1 MEILLHSSKDISTL
15 VKERRK
21 ALGYTQ
27 AEVASFCNVGLRFLS
42 ELENGKETLQLG
54 KVLKVVN
61 ILGIDLIAK
70 QRGVQ

>member
-1 MEILLHSSKDISTL
+1 MEILLHSSKDISTV

>member
-1 MEILLHSSKDISTL
+1 MEILLHSPKDISTV

>member
-1 MEILLHSSKDISTL
+1 MEILLHSSKDISTV

-70 QRGVQ
+70 QRGVK

>member
-1 MEILLHSSKDISTL
+1 MEILLHSSKDISTV

-27 AEVASFCNVGLRFLS
+27 TEVASFCNVGLRFLS

>member
-70 QRGVQ
+70 QRGVK

>member
-1 MEILLHSSKDISTL
+1 METPLRSTEDISRL

-27 AEVASFCNVGLRFLS
+27 SDVASFCGVGLRFLS

-54 KVLKVVN
+54 KVLKVMS
-61 ILGIDLIAK
+61 ILGLDLSARC
-70 QRGVQ
+70 RGAE

>member
-1 MEILLHSSKDISTL
+1 METMLHSPEDISML
-15 VKERRK
+15 LKERRK

-54 KVLKVVN
+54 KVLKVMN
-61 ILGIDLIAK
+61 ILGLDLFAR
-70 QRGVQ
+70 QRGTE